1 MEYDYN
7 APAVQV
13 ALKAFK
19 NLNNDELRA
28 FYWAT
33 QNPKRSGLE
42 QLQPGA
48 EVDVSAVNAPA
59 SSSSIIPTTS
69 QGIDDF
75 LAMLHN
81 LKGRSIMTGIPELD
95 EAVAGLERQTLSIL
109 AARPSMGKT
118 TLAWQIARNVAAG
131 GLTVL
136 FLSLEVS
143 AASLWAKAV
152 CGAAGLRW
160 RDIRL
165 KGYKDAVP
173 DDVIAYLSSYADEVK
188 GNISERLLVDERPHN
203 TGDVMAL
210 ADKYHPDLIIADH
223 LRLFKDKGDSE
234 VKRQGEISSRLKEI
248 AKAFNCHVMSA
259 AQLNRGVEAR
269 AADDK
274 RPTLA
279 DLRDSGEIEE
289 NADLVMMI
297 YRDDYYKQ
305 SPAGKVSE
313 TEILIRKYRDDV
325 GRQMVKLSFDMEHQ
339 WFKSAGMRP

>member
-7 APAVQV
+7 DPKVRT
-13 ALKAFK
+13 ALSEFGVLDD
-19 NLNNDELRA
+19 NQRRA
-28 FYWAT
+28 FYWAL
-33 QNPKRSGLE
+33 QNPTRSGLSD
-42 QLQPGA
+42 LQP
-48 EVDVSAVNAPA
+48 VVSDSKSVESP
-59 SSSSIIPTTS
+59 SITIPSTS
-69 QGIDDF
+69 KGIDEF
-75 LAMLHN
+75 LEMLHN

-95 EAVAGLERQTLSIL
+95 EAVAGLERQTLAIL

-118 TLAWQIARNVAAG
+118 TLAWQVARNVAAG

-152 CGAAGLRW
+152 CGAAGVRW

-165 KGYKDAVP
+165 KGYRDAVP
-173 DDVIAYLSSYADEVK
+173 DDVITYLSSYADEVK
-188 GNISERLLVDERPHN
+188 GNLSERLLVDERPHN

-210 ADKYHPDLIIADH
+210 AEKYHPDLIVADH

-234 VKRQGEISSRLKEI
+234 VKRQGEISARLKEI
-248 AKAFNCHVMSA
+248 AKAFNCHVLCA
-259 AQLNRGVEAR
+259 AQLNRNVEAR
-269 AADDK
+269 GEDK

-297 YRDDYYKQ
+297 YRDDYYK
-305 SPAGKVSE
+305 PTPGGKMSE
-313 TEILIRKYRDDV
+313 TEILIRKYRDDI
-325 GRQMVKLSFDMEHQ
+325 GRQMVKLAFDMEHQ
-339 WFKSAGMRP
+339 WFKSPGMRP

>member
-1 MEYDYN
+1 MGFDYSL
-7 APAVQV
+7 PIVQA
-13 ALKAFK
+13 ALLAYK
-19 NLNNDELRA
+19 NLDDEGRRA
-28 FYWAT
+28 FFWAT
-33 QNPKRSGLE
+33 QNPIKSGLND
-42 QLQPGA
+42 LQP
-48 EVDVSAVNAPA
+48 DVSDSKSPESA
-59 SSSSIIPTTS
+59 SSPIPTTS

-95 EAVAGLERQTLSIL
+95 DSIAGLERQTLSIL

-131 GLTVL
+131 GLKVL

-143 AASLWAKAV
+143 TASLWAKAV

-165 KGYKDAVP
+165 QGYKESVS
-173 DDVIAYLSSYADEVK
+173 DDVISYLGSYAGEVK
-188 GNISERLLVDERPHN
+188 SNLSERLFVDERPHQ
-203 TGDVMAL
+203 TRDVAAL
-210 ADKYHPDLIIADH
+210 ADYYRPDLIIADH

-259 AQLNRGVEAR
+259 AQLNRNVEAR
-269 AADDK
+269 SADDK

-305 SPAGKVSE
+305 TGGVKVSD
-313 TEILIRKYRDDV
+313 TEILIRKYRDDI
-325 GRQMVKLSFDMEHQ
+325 GRQMVKLAFDMEHQ
-339 WFKSAGMRP
+339 WFKSVSGMKP